1 MFRHAI
7 VRTPGTNYADGLTR
21 VDLGAPSFALTLEQH
36 ARYCDALREAG
47 LKLTVLPADP
57 AHPDG
62 TFVEDTAI
70 VVAEGAILM
79 RPGAPSRLG
88 EVTAVADALRAFHPT
103 LASIEA
109 PGFVDGGDIC
119 EAGRH
124 VFIGLSER
132 TNEVGA
138 AQLAAWLAG
147 QGYSASTVDVRG
159 MQSILHLKSGIACLA
174 GERLLLIRELA
185 DHPAFDGY
193 ERIIV
198 DDDEAYGAN
207 AVQVNDVVF
216 LASGHPKLAATLR
229 GLGYR
234 LHELDMSEFA
244 KLDGGLSCLSL
255 RF

>member
-7 VRTPGTNYADGLTR
+7 VRLPGANYADGLTR
-21 VDLGAPSFALTLEQH
+21 VDLGAPSFELTLAQH
-36 ARYCDALREAG
+36 AAYCAALREAG
-47 LKLTVLPADP
+47 LQLTVLPADLRY
-57 AHPDG
+57 PDG

-70 VVAEGAILM
+70 VLPEAAILT

-88 EVTAVADALRAFHPT
+88 EAAAIEPALRAHFPA
-103 LASIEA
+103 LAAIEA
-109 PGFVDGGDIC
+109 PGCVDGGDIC

-132 TNEVGA
+132 TNETGA

-147 QGYSASTVDVRG
+147 QGYGSSTVDVRG
-159 MQSILHLKSGIACLA
+159 LQSILHLKSGIACLA

-185 DHPAFDGY
+185 GHPAFEGY
-193 ERIIV
+193 ERTIV

-207 AVQVNDVVF
+207 AVQVNDTVL
-216 LASGHPKLAATLR
+216 LALGHPKLAATLR

-234 LHELDMSEFA
+234 LRALDMSEFA

>member
-7 VRTPGTNYADGLTR
+7 VRLPGANYADGLTR
-21 VDLGAPSFALTLEQH
+21 VDLGAPSFELTLAQH
-36 ARYCDALREAG
+36 AAYCAALREAG
-47 LKLTVLPADP
+47 LQLTVLPADLRY
-57 AHPDG
+57 PDG

-70 VVAEGAILM
+70 VLPDAAILT

-88 EVTAVADALRAFHPT
+88 EAAAIEPALRAHFPA
-103 LASIEA
+103 LAAIEA
-109 PGFVDGGDIC
+109 PGCVDGGDIC

-132 TNEVGA
+132 TNEAGA

-147 QGYSASTVDVRG
+147 QGYGSSTVDVRG
-159 MQSILHLKSGIACLA
+159 LRSILHLKSGIACLA
-174 GERLLLIRELA
+174 GDRLLLIRELA
-185 DHPAFDGY
+185 EHPAFEGY
-193 ERIIV
+193 ERVIV
-198 DDDEAYGAN
+198 ADDEAYGAN
-207 AVQVNDVVF
+207 AVQVNHTVL
-216 LASGHPKLAATLR
+216 LAGGHPKLAAELR

>member
-7 VRTPGTNYADGLTR
+7 VRLPGANYADGLTR
-21 VDLGAPSFALTLEQH
+21 VDLGLPSFELTLEQH
-36 ARYCDALREAG
+36 ARYCDALRDAG
-47 LKLTVLPADP
+47 LQLTVLPADP
-57 AHPDG
+57 AFPDG

-70 VVAEGAILM
+70 VLAEGAILT

-88 EVTAVADALRAFHPT
+88 EVAAVAEALHVFHP
-103 LASIEA
+103 APARIEA

-132 TNEVGA
+132 TNEAGA
-138 AQLAAWLAG
+138 AQLATWLAG
-147 QGYSASTVDVRG
+147 KGYSASTVDVRG
-159 MQSILHLKSGIACLA
+159 MTSILHLKSGIACLA
-174 GERLLLIRELA
+174 GEHLLLIRELA
-185 DHPAFDGY
+185 DHPAFAGY
-193 ERIIV
+193 ARTIV

-207 AVQVNDVVF
+207 AVQVNDTVL
-216 LASGHPKLAATLR
+216 LASGHPKLAANLR
-229 GLGYR
+229 ALGYR
-234 LHELDMSEFA
+234 LHELDMGEFA